1 MIGMIAAVTQ
11 NGVIGVENKLP
22 FDYPADMKHF
32 RTTTANSIVIM
43 GRKTFEGIGKPLPK
57 RRNIIITRDKNLP
70 FIDIEIASSVKE
82 AIDMTSG
89 TTKDIWFIGGAA
101 IYEAGM
107 EFADKIVLTITPDIE
122 LRTPA
127 VKFPWIS
134 PVKFKIFEKRQL
146 VPGKDDLNLVT
157 YKKII
162 DTNYDEEQPYYVYA
176 VVNNINNKIY
186 IGKATNPQ
194 KRWKKHIWISQQ
206 NSNEEPQFSL
216 IHSAIKKYGEKN
228 FTFKIVC
235 DCQSE
240 AHALEMEK
248 YFILELKMTHQL
260 YNLTDGGQGSSG
272 FKHSSETI
280 QKMSSMRQGELS
292 GRAKLS
298 LDDVNNIRTL
308 LQENNLSHKEIANKF
323 NISVT
328 TISDIKNGRSW
339 NN

>member
-32 RTTTANSIVIM
+32 RKTTANSIVIM
-43 GRKTFEGIGKPLPK
+43 GRKTFEGIGRPLPK
-57 RRNIIITRDKNLP
+57 RRNIVVSSKPVDGV
-70 FIDIEIASSVKE
+70 EVVASVDA
-82 AIDMTSG
+82 AIDL
-89 TTKDIWFIGGAA
+89 TKDDARDIWFIGGAS

-107 EFADKIVLTITPDIE
+107 YFADKIVLTLTPDIE

-127 VKFPWIS
+127 VKFPWINS
-134 PVKFKIFEKRQL
+134 VKFKVFEKRQL
-146 VPGKDDLNLVT
+146 VPGQDSLSLVT
-157 YKKII
+157 YKKVVNE
-162 DTNYDEEQPYYVYA
+162 NYNEETPYYVYTI
-176 VVNNINNKIY
+176 VNHINNKIY

-206 NSNEEPQFSL
+206 NPDKELQFSL
-216 IHSAIKKYGEKN
+216 IHAAIKKYGENN

-240 AHALEMEK
+240 QHALEMEK
-248 YFILELKMTHQL
+248 YFILELKNTHQL

-272 FKHSSETI
+272 FKHSIESK
-280 QKMSSMRQGELS
+280 QKMSEQRRGERH
-292 GRAKLS
+292 GMAKLS
-298 LDDVNNIRTL
+298 LSDVNNIKIL
-308 LQENNLSHKEIANKF
+308 LQENSLSHKEIAKNF
-323 NISVT
+323 NVSVA

-339 NN
+339 NT